1 MVFRS
6 LIQIN
11 NAGYHHHQWSR
22 TRDWFPRDKISKWK
36 PIAVVS
42 ILKMNYCQCFN
53 QHPIDINK
61 IKCLSLLYTSIQI
74 SLVKATRYQFPDKP
88 LQNIVLSTPFRF
100 HCFNVQENSLLH
112 LRFNILLSFYK
123 IWYIVFSETIFL
135 VFNFYQISPMNTK
148 KRKHPCFN
156 IWVLIRICKK
166 KIWYKTIKV
175 YA

>member
-1 MVFRS
+1 LKRRWSKEFS
-6 LIQIN
+6 CTLK
-11 NAGYHHHQWSR
+11 QWKRNGVER
-22 TRDWFPRDKISKWK
+22 TIFCSGLSGNWYRVAFTREICIDSKWK

-100 HCFNVQENSLLH
+100 NVRN
-112 LRFNILLSFYK
+112 N
-123 IWYIVFSETIFL
+123 
-135 VFNFYQISPMNTK
+135 
-148 KRKHPCFN
+148 KRKQTQEKN
-156 IWVLIRICKK
+156 
-166 KIWYKTIKV
+166 KILSAYSV
-175 YA
+175 AYS